1 MNTKKLF
8 AIAVEAIAYI
18 SLISL
23 LALLIALVYGLL
35 MILSPQS
42 EVTAVSVFPAVGQ
55 MVIIPPVRA
64 ALCAAQDA
72 PELVDYAAMNTR
84 QLRKI
89 CRDRKVPKWNKLTK
103 MQMVEALQAE
113 VIAN

>member
-35 MILSPQS
+35 MFLSPEPQVKAAS
-42 EVTAVSVFPAVGQ
+42 LLGELNKMA
-55 MVIIPPVRA
+55 IIPPVRA

-72 PELVDYAAMNTR
+72 PELLDYAAMNTR

-89 CRDRKVPKWNKLTK
+89 CRDRHVPKWNKLTK
-103 MQMVEALQAE
+103 SQMIAALQSE